1 MNSKIVFGQY
11 CNTNSWVHRLD
22 PRCKIISVIT
32 MMIFIFL
39 INNLFYILGLFG
51 LTIILLFTTKIPFGK
66 FLKSI
71 KMLSYLLFITFIFQI
86 LFRKDLE
93 HDPLY
98 TFSLT
103 LTVYNLI
110 IGIVLLVLYFFS
122 GKIIKKMRFILF
134 LIIFF
139 GAFSLQYYFTI
150 GPSIVTYEIKIYE
163 VALKSSVF
171 LVVRLITLIFI
182 SSVLTL
188 TTKPTELNLGLEKLL
203 KPLNIFY
210 KYLSSIISMMIA
222 IALRFIPTLIN
233 EANKILKAQAS
244 RGVDFTEGN
253 ISSRIKQ
260 IVSLIVPM
268 FVISYKRALDL
279 SDAMDARGYNP
290 EAKRTSINV
299 INFRYPDIIVFIFLI
314 MFITFIILGKIYLG
328 I

>member
-11 CNTNSWVHRLD
+11 YNSNSWVHRLD
-22 PRCKIISVIT
+22 PRSKIISVIVL
-32 MMIFIFL
+32 MVFIFL
-39 INNLFYILGLFG
+39 INNIYYLLGLFG
-51 LTIILLFTTKIPFGK
+51 LTIILLFTTKIPFTK

-71 KMLSYLLFITFIFQI
+71 KMLSYLLFITFIFQV
-86 LFRKDLE
+86 LFRKDSTT
-93 HDPLY
+93 DPLV
-98 TFSLT
+98 TFELT

-110 IGIVLLVLYFFS
+110 IGIVLLVLYFLS
-122 GKIIKKMRFILF
+122 GKIIKKFRFPLF
-134 LIIFF
+134 VLIFF
-139 GAFSLQYYFTI
+139 GIFALQYYFKS
-150 GPSIVTYEIKIYE
+150 GIVIVEYPIKIYE
-163 VALKSSVF
+163 VALRSSLF
-171 LVVRLITLIFI
+171 LIVRLITLIFI

-188 TTKPTELNLGLEKLL
+188 TTKPTELNLGLERLL
-203 KPLNIFY
+203 KPFNIFY
-210 KYLSSIISMMIA
+210 KYLSSIVSMMIS

-253 ISSRIKQ
+253 MASRIKQ

-299 INFRYPDIIVFIFLI
+299 IKLRYPDIIIFIFLVI
-314 MFITFIILGKIYLG
+314 FMVFIILGKIFLG

>member
-22 PRCKIISVIT
+22 PRSKIISVIVL
-32 MMIFIFL
+32 MVFIFL
-39 INNLFYILGLFG
+39 INNIYYLLGLFG
-51 LTIILLFTTKIPFGK
+51 LTIILLFTTKIPFTK

-71 KMLSYLLFITFIFQI
+71 RMLSYLLFITFIFQVI
-86 LFRKDLE
+86 FRKDANS
-93 HDPLY
+93 DPLI
-98 TFSLT
+98 TFNLT

-110 IGIVLLVLYFFS
+110 IGIVLLVLYFLS
-122 GKIIKKMRFILF
+122 NKIIKKFRFILF
-134 LIIFF
+134 LIVFF
-139 GAFSLQYYFTI
+139 GIFALQYYFTS
-150 GPSIVTYEIKIYE
+150 GPKIVEYPIKVYE
-163 VALKSSVF
+163 VALKSSAF
-171 LVVRLITLIFI
+171 LIIRLITLIFI
-182 SSVLTL
+182 SSLLTL

-210 KYLSSIISMMIA
+210 KYLSSIVSMMIS

-253 ISSRIKQ
+253 MASRIKQ
-260 IVSLIVPM
+260 IISLIVPM

-299 INFRYPDIIVFIFLI
+299 IKLRYPDIIIFVMLVLF
-314 MFITFIILGKIYLG
+314 MVFIILGKIYLG